1 MTLLEWTKDLLKN
14 GVELWSDEALITA
27 KNGSVVKRDVK
38 VLRAVCL
45 GIISSNN
52 AEEWYRLCRLN
63 CPAGTVIEPYY
74 ESTWKE
80 LFEDTTALVRN
91 ELTKC
96 LLKERAAKSAQ
107 TLLNILSRRDKEHW
121 AEDKGKVTA
130 TVSDKEGKTIEG
142 SKRKKVVSAI
152 LKLNIPIGQK
162 LFLIVAKGYSLKDGD
177 IPGMSAER
185 AKKALLSYLLS
196 LKLPKEERA
205 ELAKLCGFDVKNGK
219 IVLKSA

>member
-1 MTLLEWTKDLLKN
+1 MTLLEWTKDILKN
-14 GVELWSDEALITA
+14 GVELWSDDAFITA

-121 AEDKGKVTA
+121 SEDKGKVTA
-130 TVSDKEGKTIEG
+130 TVSDKEGKTI
-142 SKRKKVVSAI
+142 
-152 LKLNIPIGQK
+152 N
-162 LFLIVAKGYSLKDGD
+162 
-177 IPGMSAER
+177 
-185 AKKALLSYLLS
+185 LSYQ
-196 LKLPKEERA
+196 
-205 ELAKLCGFDVKNGK
+205 V
-219 IVLKSA
+219 I

>member
-1 MTLLEWTKDLLKN
+1 MTLIEWTKDLLKN

-45 GIISSNN
+45 GIISSNT

-107 TLLNILSRRDKEHW
+107 ILLGILSRRDKEHW

-130 TVSDKEGKTIEG
+130 TVSDKEGKTI
-142 SKRKKVVSAI
+142 
-152 LKLNIPIGQK
+152 N
-162 LFLIVAKGYSLKDGD
+162 
-177 IPGMSAER
+177 
-185 AKKALLSYLLS
+185 LSYQ
-196 LKLPKEERA
+196 
-205 ELAKLCGFDVKNGK
+205 V
-219 IVLKSA
+219 I

>member
-27 KNGSVVKRDVK
+27 KNGSIVKRDVK

-63 CPAGTVIEPYY
+63 CPTGTVIEPYY

-107 TLLNILSRRDKEHW
+107 ILLGILSRRDKDHW
-121 AEDKGKVTA
+121 AEQPKEKKVDLSADTAAGPMKVTF
-130 TVSDKEGKTIEG
+130 S
-142 SKRKKVVSAI
+142 VV
-152 LKLNIPIGQK
+152 
-162 LFLIVAKGYSLKDGD
+162 
-177 IPGMSAER
+177 E
-185 AKKALLSYLLS
+185 
-196 LKLPKEERA
+196 
-205 ELAKLCGFDVKNGK
+205 
-219 IVLKSA
+219 

>member
-1 MTLLEWTKDLLKN
+1 MTLIEWTKDLLKN
-14 GVELWSDEALITA
+14 GVELWSDEAIITA

-45 GIISSNN
+45 GIISSNT

-80 LFEDTTALVRN
+80 LFEDTTSLVRN

-121 AEDKGKVTA
+121 AEQSKEKKVDLAADTPAGPMKVTFS
-130 TVSDKEGKTIEG
+130 VIE
-142 SKRKKVVSAI
+142 
-152 LKLNIPIGQK
+152 
-162 LFLIVAKGYSLKDGD
+162 
-177 IPGMSAER
+177 
-185 AKKALLSYLLS
+185 
-196 LKLPKEERA
+196 
-205 ELAKLCGFDVKNGK
+205 
-219 IVLKSA
+219 

>member
-27 KNGSVVKRDVK
+27 KNGSIVKRDVK

-96 LLKERAAKSAQ
+96 LLKERSAKSAS
-107 TLLNILSRRDKEHW
+107 TLLSILSRRDKEHW
-121 AEDKGKVTA
+121 AEDKGKSFTA
-130 TVSDKEGKTIEG
+130 EAKDTEGKSINLTFQVI
-142 SKRKKVVSAI
+142 
-152 LKLNIPIGQK
+152 
-162 LFLIVAKGYSLKDGD
+162 
-177 IPGMSAER
+177 
-185 AKKALLSYLLS
+185 
-196 LKLPKEERA
+196 
-205 ELAKLCGFDVKNGK
+205 
-219 IVLKSA
+219 

>member
-1 MTLLEWTKDLLKN
+1 MTLIEWTKDLLKN
-14 GVELWSDEALITA
+14 GVELWSDEAIITA

-45 GIISSNN
+45 GIISSNT

-130 TVSDKEGKTIEG
+130 SVSDKEGKTI
-142 SKRKKVVSAI
+142 
-152 LKLNIPIGQK
+152 N
-162 LFLIVAKGYSLKDGD
+162 
-177 IPGMSAER
+177 
-185 AKKALLSYLLS
+185 LSYQ
-196 LKLPKEERA
+196 
-205 ELAKLCGFDVKNGK
+205 V
-219 IVLKSA
+219 I